1 MAESVAAPP
10 SSPPASSPP
19 APGGRRRSHVPT
31 APDALAPVRRP
42 AGWDLL
48 LVCLAVYI
56 AAGVGRVH
64 ELFPVL
70 RPLKPALLSTVLA
83 IGLLLLQQTARRRIT
98 LLRSRTT
105 TCLLALLLWGAL
117 SIPFALTGG
126 VAFDYWMDFARA
138 VVMYVVIAASVRST
152 RDVER
157 LALVYFGITVV
168 YTLIILS
175 RFQLGPDNWRL
186 GRLYYYDANDLA
198 TLIATAMPLGLYFAL
213 TYRRLVLRLLA
224 LIGLLVLVVTLIRS
238 GSRGGF
244 LAFLAVGAFILVGFT
259 TVPARAR
266 IAGLVV
272 ILAVLSATASDK
284 YWTQMQTIIHPH
296 EDYNM
301 TDETGRVKIWERGI
315 GYMLGRPAFGVG
327 MGNFQT
333 AEGTLSPF
341 ARRGET
347 GRGVRWGA
355 AHNTFVQIGAE
366 LGVPGFLFF
375 IGLIGSLF
383 TALHRLT
390 RRPARTGP
398 AGKDRPRLAQSLM
411 AALVGFVVGSF
422 FLSLAY
428 ADILYTLAAL
438 VVGLAKVARIENA
451 PAAQA
456 TPR

>member
-1 MAESVAAPP
+1 M
-10 SSPPASSPP
+10 
-19 APGGRRRSHVPT
+19 
-31 APDALAPVRRP
+31 
-42 AGWDLL
+42 
-48 LVCLAVYI
+48 CLAVYI

-70 RPLKPALLSTVLA
+70 APLKPALLSSVLA
-83 IGLLLLQQTARRRIT
+83 IGLLLLQQTGRRRIT

-117 SIPFALTGG
+117 SVPFALTGG
-126 VAFDYWMDFARA
+126 VAFQYWMDFARA

-186 GRLYYYDANDLA
+186 GQLYYYDANDLA

-213 TYRRLVLRLLA
+213 TYRRLALRLLA
-224 LIGLLVLVVTLIRS
+224 LLGLLVLVVAMIRS

-266 IAGLVV
+266 VVGLVV
-272 ILAVLSATASDK
+272 ILAVLSTTASDK

-296 EDYNM
+296 EDYNL
-301 TDETGRVKIWERGI
+301 TDDTGRVKIWERGI
-315 GYMLGRPAFGVG
+315 GYMLGRPVFGVG

-333 AEGTLSPF
+333 AEGTISPL
-341 ARRGET
+341 ARRGDY
-347 GRGVRWGA
+347 GRPVRWGA

-366 LGVPGFLFF
+366 LGVPGFLLF
-375 IGLIGSLF
+375 IGLIVSLF
-383 TALHRLT
+383 AALRRLT
-390 RRPARTGP
+390 RRPTHTGP
-398 AGKDRPRLAQSLM
+398 AGKDLSRLAQTLM

-428 ADILYTLAAL
+428 DDMLYTLAAL
-438 VVGLAKVARIENA
+438 AAGLAKVARFEN
-451 PAAQA
+451 
-456 TPR
+456 PR

>member
-10 SSPPASSPP
+10 SSPRPTR
-19 APGGRRRSHVPT
+19 GGRRRSHVPT
-31 APDALAPVRRP
+31 APGRAQAPVRRR

-70 RPLKPALLSTVLA
+70 GPLKPALLSTVLA

-126 VAFDYWMDFARA
+126 VAFHYWMDFARA

-157 LALVYFGITVV
+157 LALVYFGITVL

-213 TYRRLVLRLLA
+213 AYRRFGLPLLA
-224 LIGLLVLVVTLIRS
+224 PLGLLGLRV
-238 GSRGGF
+238 
-244 LAFLAVGAFILVGFT
+244 AVNR
-259 TVPARAR
+259 P
-266 IAGLVV
+266 
-272 ILAVLSATASDK
+272 
-284 YWTQMQTIIHPH
+284 
-296 EDYNM
+296 
-301 TDETGRVKIWERGI
+301 RV
-315 GYMLGRPAFGVG
+315 
-327 MGNFQT
+327 
-333 AEGTLSPF
+333 
-341 ARRGET
+341 RRG
-347 GRGVRWGA
+347 
-355 AHNTFVQIGAE
+355 
-366 LGVPGFLFF
+366 VPPFL
-375 IGLIGSLF
+375 
-383 TALHRLT
+383 
-390 RRPARTGP
+390 PV
-398 AGKDRPRLAQSLM
+398 PRFRA
-411 AALVGFVVGSF
+411 
-422 FLSLAY
+422 
-428 ADILYTLAAL
+428 
-438 VVGLAKVARIENA
+438 
-451 PAAQA
+451 
-456 TPR
+456 